1 MLRGAAAIVEL
12 EKQLSRD
19 ESEQEENVD
28 QHALVP
34 IYKGILEVLCK
45 VTSGGWKQI
54 ILGESK
60 FVRFLAQYEHANRK
74 LYYFENWHS
83 CMYGESMVPEHCP
96 LP

>member
-34 IYKGILEVLCK
+34 IYKGILEVSCK
-45 VTSGGWKQI
+45 VTSEGFPLI
-54 ILGESK
+54 
-60 FVRFLAQYEHANRK
+60 FLCHLEIQAKGQ
-74 LYYFENWHS
+74 
-83 CMYGESMVPEHCP
+83 CP
-96 LP
+96 